1 MNRSQTQHQPCKA
14 NTTFVT
20 QCHIHVLP
28 SYRMPLMSRYE
39 TDSPWK
45 RVAEIDA
52 PIRGP
57 VNLSA
62 SPILMSPV
70 REDWRAVE
78 QNQRFKNALFCIEK

>member
-1 MNRSQTQHQPCKA
+1 
-14 NTTFVT
+14 
-20 QCHIHVLP
+20 
-28 SYRMPLMSRYE
+28 MPLMSRYE

-70 REDWRAVE
+70 REDRRAVE
-78 QNQRFKNALFCIEK
+78 QNQRFRNALFCIEK